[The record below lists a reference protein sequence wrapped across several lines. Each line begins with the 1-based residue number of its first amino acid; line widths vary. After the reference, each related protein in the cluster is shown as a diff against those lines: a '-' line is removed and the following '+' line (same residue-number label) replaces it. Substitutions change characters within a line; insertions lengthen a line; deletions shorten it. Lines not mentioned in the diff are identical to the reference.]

1 MKPAVRAGGARCRE
15 ADGAYTAACDKM
27 RDGGRS
33 IRKPCCVSRRDPTQ
47 PKQFALAMNSVGCRR
62 MWRTGGCPGAGSMRC
77 RFPTRQACAST
88 FRCFFQHGGRAENA
102 VITEAASRP
111 ARAIDKRPRTPPY
124 RHAAPAGADHF
135 FSVITVFSDVLR
147 AEKARPPVRFSI
159 AGVWP
164 RVALVFCRR

>member
-1 MKPAVRAGGARCRE
+1 MA
-15 ADGAYTAACDKM
+15 
-27 RDGGRS
+27 
-33 IRKPCCVSRRDPTQ
+33 
-47 PKQFALAMNSVGCRR
+47 GCRFDALPVPDP
-62 MWRTGGCPGAGSMRC
+62 PGLCLDVSL
-77 RFPTRQACAST
+77 
-88 FRCFFQHGGRAENA
+88 FFQHGGRAENA